1 MFTWSAVYN
10 SVRYHVIPR
19 LANKRLIDC
28 WIVYV
33 ELYAKTTADVK
44 SGNIKRQKRDVSI
57 DSWKEKNIYDR
68 KIKIIN

>member
-19 LANKRLIDC
+19 LANKWLIDC
-28 WIVYV
+28 WIVCV

-57 DSWKEKNIYDR
+57 DSWKEEEEKNKEYLW
-68 KIKIIN
+68 